1 MPLSEHTPPPKA
13 RSRSRPPARPDS
25 VIVNRAEDHA
35 AGDTRTLIGGIP
47 EAWPALL
54 TREQVCAY
62 VGMSADSMAR
72 TCPVAP
78 VALGVKLL
86 RWRRK
91 DIDAWIEGLPSR
103 LLRHGRGASDDT
115 APIAPQPT
123 KLAGEERRNDALARA
138 SQRALKRGGAR
149 R

>member
-1 MPLSEHTPPPKA
+1 MPLSEHTSPPKVRAPRRSSA
-13 RSRSRPPARPDS
+13 RAGAA
-25 VIVNRAEDHA
+25 IVNRDEDIA

-47 EAWPALL
+47 EAWPTLL
-54 TREQVCAY
+54 TREQACAY

-72 TCPVAP
+72 TCPVPP

-91 DIDAWIEGLPSR
+91 DIDAWVEDLPSR
-103 LLRHGRGASDDT
+103 LLRHGRGASGDT
-115 APIAPQPT
+115 ASVAPQPS
-123 KLAGEERRNDALARA
+123 KLAGEERRNSALARA
-138 SQRALKRGGAR
+138 GQRALKRGGAR